1 MKHPKLTKVLAFFLA
16 VLVLIGPGA
25 VVSTASEGSLGG
37 GTMNSLTDL
46 LSAIKYTEYLEKYA
60 AVANGTETVTI
71 EGDALL
77 QYAEDITT
85 AYSDV
90 YLEKDGVYVTDAD
103 GNKIPKFV
111 KDKASITTQGQIAIV
126 QEKDG
131 KTGLYL
137 PNNGVVGWSFDV
149 PAEGMYNVIFNYL
162 ANDASTGEESKTTS
176 IERSLYINGRV
187 PYYEARFISLTKVW
201 VDDPSTF
208 NKDADGNV
216 IYKEDATGNKV
227 PNFHTDINGN
237 EIKSDKMQAPEWR
250 TFNCMD
256 STGYVTTP
264 LLFYFKEGTN
274 TLALEAQRE
283 AMFVSSIKLA
293 PPTELPTYEEYY
305 EKYVAQGAK
314 DYTGEPVRI
323 QAEYPSA
330 TSENTI
336 YATNDRTSYITQPQD
351 AANILMN
358 TIGGDG
364 GEKWQTLG
372 QWVRYSIEVPESGF
386 YNIVLRFKQSV
397 LEGTFSSRT
406 LRVRLAGETEATV
419 PFYEAYYLQF
429 NYSDDWQVG
438 GLNAGNPELTFRV
451 YLEKGTNDIELEAS
465 FGNMSD
471 ILRRVNTSLQ
481 TINDIYIKILRI
493 TGATPDNNRDYG
505 FYDIMPDDCDELR
518 VQAKELQAI
527 SDMFVEITGTAGS
540 HAKTLETV
548 SMLLEKMGSHE
559 DNIARN
565 LSNLKEKL
573 GTLGTWL
580 QTSMSQPLQI
590 DYIQIQ
596 NPETDED
603 DFPKAVENFFQA
615 LWYEISMFFVSFSN
629 DYDTLGATEIVKEE
643 NKITVWT
650 TLGRDQAQIIRN
662 LITNGY
668 NSKTE
673 GYSVVLEL
681 VAGGSLIPSIL
692 AGVGPDISMG
702 HGSGDVINWAIRSAV
717 VPIDEMEG
725 YDEVTTWFSD
735 AATIPLTLRELYWAE
750 DVTDEEKA
758 TAYKFS
764 TVDYQAYEDY
774 NKTCPRGEELT
785 LGQYAYA
792 LARSKGYY
800 SALYT
805 DPADDKE
812 YYYKESVYGLPETQ
826 SFSMLFYRADIFL
839 DLGIEAPKTWQELL
853 TIVPTLQKNK
863 MEVAFP
869 TSGGGL
875 NLFLYQMGGELYA
888 DDGREIA
895 IDSNLGL
902 EAFEYLCQF
911 FEQYRF
917 PISYDF
923 SNRFRSGE
931 IPIGI
936 MDYGTYTQLS
946 VYATE
951 IKGLW
956 QFVPLPAYTIYDD
969 KTGDIVYQN
978 NDSVSGVSAIIMVK
992 NDERNEAKTKTA
1004 WEFMKWYVS
1013 AETQTEYAS
1022 ELTALLGTVSK
1033 HQTANIEAL
1042 ESLPWTTTEKNNLMA
1057 QFENLA
1063 AIPEYPGSY
1072 IIGRYVNF
1080 AFLAVYNENA
1090 DAADSLQSYIIEINK
1105 ELTRKRQEFG
1115 MAYYEIS
1122 YSAGD
1127 ASDE

>member
-1 MKHPKLTKVLAFFLA
+1 MKHSKLTKVLSFILA
-16 VLVLIGPGA
+16 AMILIGPGA
-25 VVSTASEGSLGG
+25 VSSSASGAASSG

-60 AVANGTETVTI
+60 SIKDATETVTI

-77 QYAEDITT
+77 AYADDITT

-90 YLEKDGVYVTDAD
+90 YLKKNGNYVTDTN
-103 GNKIPKFV
+103 GEKVPLFV
-111 KDKASITTQGQIAIV
+111 KDKASIKVEGQIAIV

-137 PNNGVVGWSFDV
+137 PNNGIVGWKFNV
-149 PAEGMYNVIFNYL
+149 PTEAMYNIVFNYY
-162 ANDASTGEESKTTS
+162 ANDGTTGEESKTTS
-176 IERSLYINGRV
+176 IERSIYINGRV
-187 PYYEARFISLTKVW
+187 PFYEGRFLSLPKTW
-201 VDDPSTF
+201 VDDPATF
-208 NKDADGNV
+208 AKDKDGNV
-216 IYKEDATGNKV
+216 IYVKDEYGNDV
-227 PNFHTDINGN
+227 PKFHTDINGN

-250 TFNCMD
+250 TYNCMD

-264 LLFYFKEGTN
+264 LLFHFTEGEN
-274 TLALEAQRE
+274 TIALEAQRE
-283 AMFVSSIKLA
+283 AMFLSSITLE
-293 PPTELPTYEEYY
+293 PPVDLPSYEEYFN
-305 EKYVAQGAK
+305 KYSAMGAK
-314 DYTGEPVRI
+314 DYTGEPIRI
-323 QAEYPSA
+323 QAERPSA
-330 TSENTI
+330 TSENTV
-336 YATNDRTSYITQPQD
+336 YATNDRSSYITMPQD
-351 AANILMN
+351 AKNVLMN
-358 TIGGDG
+358 SLGGDG

-372 QWVRYSIEVPESGF
+372 QWVRYQVTVPESGF
-386 YNIVLRFKQSV
+386 YTIVLRFKQSV

-406 LRVRLAGETEATV
+406 LRVRLASEKEASV
-419 PFYEAYYLQF
+419 PFDEAYYMQF
-429 NYSDDWQVG
+429 NYSDDWQVDS
-438 GLNAGNPELTFRV
+438 LNPGDGKVYRI

-471 ILRRVNTSLQ
+471 ILRRVSNSLT
-481 TINDIYIKILRI
+481 TINNIYIKILRI
-493 TGATPDNNRDYG
+493 TGATPDVNRDYG
-505 FYDIMPDDCDELR
+505 FYEIMPDDCDELR
-518 VQAKELQAI
+518 VQAKELQDI

-548 SMLLEKMGSHE
+548 SFLLEKMGSHE

-565 LSNLKEKL
+565 LGNLKEKL

-580 QTSMSQPLQI
+580 QTSMSQPLQM
-590 DYIQIQ
+590 DYIQVQ
-596 NPETDED
+596 NPETDKD

-629 DYDTLGATEIVKEE
+629 NYDTLGATEIVEDE

-717 VPIDEMEG
+717 VGVDEMEG
-725 YDEVTTWFSD
+725 YDEVTSWFSD
-735 AATIPLTLRELYWAE
+735 SATIPLTLRELYWSA
-750 DVTDEEKA
+750 DVTEEEKA
-758 TAYKFS
+758 AAYNFTS
-764 TVDYQAYEDY
+764 VDYDAFVEY
-774 NKTCPRGEELT
+774 NKTCPRGEDLT
-785 LGQYAYA
+785 LGQYAYK
-792 LARSKGYY
+792 LARSKGFY

-805 DPADDKE
+805 DPADNKE
-812 YYYKESVYGLPETQ
+812 YYYKETVYGLPETQ

-839 DLGIEAPKTWQELL
+839 DLGIEAPTTWQELL

-888 DDGREIA
+888 DDGREINL
-895 IDSNLGL
+895 DSNIGL

-936 MDYGTYTQLS
+936 MDYTSYTQLS

-956 QFVPLPAYTIYDD
+956 QFVPLPAYTVYDEE
-969 KTGDIVYQN
+969 TGDITYQN
-978 NDSVSGVSAIIMVK
+978 NDAVSGVSAIIMVK
-992 NDERNEAKTKTA
+992 NDDRTEDKTKAA

-1013 AETQTEYAS
+1013 AETQTEYAT

-1033 HQTANIEAL
+1033 HNTANIEAL
-1042 ESLPWTTTEKNNLMA
+1042 ESLPWTTTERNNLMA

-1115 MAYYEIS
+1115 MAYYDIS
-1122 YSAGD
+1122 FAAGD